1 MVRAVLLPGCHCPD
15 QATKR
20 YSGKRVAAGAS
31 LSDNWTVRSALAL
44 LAVAAAVVA
53 APTATAKVIVSGY
66 PLAGRCPAAGVRDD
80 VDPWMMNSCN
90 CTSYVAWALE
100 ANDQRTDWFVPGSMD
115 AWNWPNVARR
125 AGLPVG
131 TAPRVGAVAVWSKLS
146 KPFGHVAYVTAVHRD
161 GTLRRE
167 RVQPGA
173 EVRLP
178 AVHLRRPPRRGR
190 RWRGVH
196 RRAAAMSFRIAA
208 MCLPAAYG
216 SRSRPSGVER

>member
-1 MVRAVLLPGCHCPD
+1 VRPVL
-15 QATKR
+15 AF
-20 YSGKRVAAGAS
+20 
-31 LSDNWTVRSALAL
+31 

-80 VDPWMMNSCN
+80 VDKWMMNSCN

-131 TAPRVGAVAVWSKLS
+131 TAPRVGAVAVWPKLS

-161 GTLRRE
+161 GTFDVSEYNLGPKFGYPRFTYDARRD
-167 RVQPGA
+167 VDAGGA
-173 EVRLP
+173 AFIYV
-178 AVHLRRPPRRGR
+178 PRR
-190 RWRGVH
+190 
-196 RRAAAMSFRIAA
+196 
-208 MCLPAAYG
+208 
-216 SRSRPSGVER
+216 